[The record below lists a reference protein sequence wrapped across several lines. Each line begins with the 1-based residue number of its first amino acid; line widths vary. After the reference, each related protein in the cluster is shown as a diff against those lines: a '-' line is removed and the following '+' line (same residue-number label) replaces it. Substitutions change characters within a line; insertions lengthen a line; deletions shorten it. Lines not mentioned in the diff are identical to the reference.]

1 MYRMRIGLNY
11 SRQAKIK
18 GLDHLNYFEIYII
31 LSALLIGGIER
42 NPGPSLN
49 SSSTGATF
57 EDTSI
62 RSNFSI
68 IHFNVQSLANK
79 FDLIESELRNFN
91 MSDRNMVR
99 SPHI

>member
-18 GLDHLNYFEIYII
+18 GLDHLNYFEIHII
-31 LSALLIGGIER
+31 LSALLIGGLER
-42 NPGPSLN
+42 NPGPSSN
-49 SSSTGATF
+49 TSSTGPTL

-68 IHFNVQSLANK
+68 VHYNVQSLANK
-79 FDLIESELRNFN
+79 LDLTESELRTKKF
-91 MSDRNMVR
+91 
-99 SPHI
+99 